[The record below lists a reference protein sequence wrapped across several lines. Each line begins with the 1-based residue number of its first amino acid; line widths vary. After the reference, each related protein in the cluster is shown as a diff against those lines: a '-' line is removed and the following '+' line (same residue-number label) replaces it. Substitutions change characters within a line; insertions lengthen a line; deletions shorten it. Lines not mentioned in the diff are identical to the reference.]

1 MYPDL
6 RLVELIP
13 GTKEKLITKRCVGKE
28 EGAMVQTHSL
38 FPGHI
43 CRNNDFFKNYQLL
56 LPTYW
61 VAFSKFQNKSALEN
75 SEKGNHPKLYFSQ

>member
-56 LPTYW
+56 LPTY
-61 VAFSKFQNKSALEN
+61 
-75 SEKGNHPKLYFSQ
+75 